1 MNAPEKDSPTSGAPS
16 PFLSFG
22 DQSEEE
28 QIAQLIK
35 LFSLPP
41 VLSKSKAIW
50 ATGDNPT
57 AFYARQD
64 PKSPDFDPSYPEQI
78 GGRRSGKAPRN
89 YWTVDI
95 LRWKVRNASRTSRGD
110 QGQ

>member
-1 MNAPEKDSPTSGAPS
+1 MNAPEMNSPVSAAQS
-16 PFLSFG
+16 PFVSFG
-22 DQSEEE
+22 DQPEEE
-28 QIAQLIK
+28 QIAQIIK

-57 AFYARQD
+57 AFYGKQD
-64 PKSPDFDPSYPEQI
+64 PKSPDFDPLYPAPI

-95 LRWKVRNASRTSRGD
+95 LRWKVRNASRTSCGG